1 MENEEVKEENRDES
15 KEVLAVTCIRCGKP
29 MEYGICDC
37 NELVY
42 VYWEM

>member
-1 MENEEVKEENRDES
+1 MPENEEVK
-15 KEVLAVTCIRCGKP
+15 KPLTCIRCGKP
-29 MEYGICDC
+29 MSSEDPCDC